1 MKIIT
6 LPLTAQLTDSDKK
19 QQYHYEVEFI
29 FGTSAAR
36 IIDLKKN
43 LYLDLAIDEPA
54 TEETYR
60 EEFDH
65 ICAAM
70 AEAGLAKENDKILCT
85 TFPEGTRRVEDG
97 KYLRGMFGQEGKRN

>member
-29 FGTSAAR
+29 FGTHMVR

-43 LYLDLAIDEPA
+43 LYKDLRIDEPV
-54 TEETYR
+54 TGETYR

-70 AEAGLAKENDKILCT
+70 AETGLARENDKILCT
-85 TFPEGTRRVEDG
+85 TFPEGTRRVEGG
-97 KYLRGMFGQEGKRN
+97 KYLRGLFGQGGKRN